1 MKTKKRKLKIWVKMI
16 LFIGFIIGLSFIL
29 ALIIDKALTDFD
41 KRGAECDQA
50 YGHTCSPYEIRQFS
64 LGK

>member
-1 MKTKKRKLKIWVKMI
+1 MKIKKRKLKTWVKII
-16 LFIGFIIGLSFIL
+16 LSVEFIIGLSFIF

>member
-1 MKTKKRKLKIWVKMI
+1 MKTKKRKLKTWAKNI
-16 LFIGFIIGLSFIL
+16 LFIGFIIDLSFIL